1 MTPSGH
7 NPRGMITDINVTPMV
22 DIMLV
27 LLIIFMVTATYITRR
42 SIDVNLP
49 EGGSGREEGGPEN
62 ALAVVVA
69 PEGRLWLNDQETSL
83 EDLRQRLPPMLQ
95 ERPDLEVRVD
105 GDRRVEYGRVMEVI
119 DTLRGLGVR
128 NFAATVEHREGE

>member
-1 MTPSGH
+1 
-7 NPRGMITDINVTPMV
+7 MITDINVTPMV

-49 EGGSGREEGGPEN
+49 EGSSGREEGGAEN

-69 PEGRLWLNDQETSL
+69 PEGRLFLNDQETSL
-83 EDLRQRLPPMLQ
+83 EDLRQQVAPLLQ

-128 NFAATVEHREGE
+128 NFAATVEHREAE